1 MNLFKTLIIEDSFV
15 FRLAFKKV
23 LSAKFPAMEI
33 AEAADGE
40 EALEKVT
47 SFRPNLIFLDVK
59 LPDGNGLE
67 LTRKIKAAN
76 PSITILVL
84 TSYDI
89 PEYRQ
94 AALHSGAR
102 NYFVKGLTP
111 NGEIWAEVEA
121 TLKDSG
127 P

>member
-15 FRLAFKKV
+15 FRLAFKRV

-33 AEAADGE
+33 AEAVDGE

-89 PEYRQ
+89 PE
-94 AALHSGAR
+94 
-102 NYFVKGLTP
+102 
-111 NGEIWAEVEA
+111 
-121 TLKDSG
+121 
-127 P
+127 